1 MPSTDPDNRQDR
13 AEGRSPRW
21 RSDRWFPAAILGP
34 LRSFLQTEASSGVLL
49 LVAVGLALAWVNS
62 PWSSSYE
69 RIWHHVLTVRLGGTG
84 VSTDLRHWVDE
95 GLMTFFFLVVGLEIK
110 RELVSGELRDRRA
123 AVLPVAAAVGGMLVP
138 ALIYLACTASGP
150 GSRGWG
156 VAMPTDIAFALGV
169 LALAIPRAPASVR
182 VFLLSLA
189 IVDDLLTVVVVAVFY
204 SRGVSA
210 GWLAAA
216 VLAAAA
222 AFLVERMRVR
232 TPVVFIA
239 LGTCMWFALREA
251 GVSPTLAGV
260 TMGFLTPAVPFE
272 LVNAAEGGTAI
283 SPLTRVEALLHPW
296 TSYLIVP
303 LFALANAGVS
313 FTAGAF
319 DPPGAGRVSIGI
331 VLARTLGKVLGIVI
345 ACWIAVRF
353 RAARLPAGVGWP
365 HIVGVAAAAGVPFT
379 VSLFIAEI
387 ALDGGVLLQAAKLG
401 ILAAAALAGVAGFV
415 LLRRAERGQ
424 ASGVVPR

>member
-1 MPSTDPDNRQDR
+1 M
-13 AEGRSPRW
+13 
-21 RSDRWFPAAILGP
+21 
-34 LRSFLQTEASSGVLL
+34 LL
-49 LVAVGLALAWVNS
+49 LVAVGIALVWVNS
-62 PWSSSYE
+62 PWNSSYE
-69 RIWHHVLTVRLGGTG
+69 RLWHQVLTVRLGGTG

-95 GLMTFFFLVVGLEIK
+95 GLMTLFFLVVGLEIK

-123 AVLPVAAAVGGMLVP
+123 AVLPVVAAFGGMAVP
-138 ALIYLACTASGP
+138 ALVYLAFNAGAP
-150 GSRGWG
+150 GSSGWG
-156 VAMPTDIAFALGV
+156 TAMPTDIAFALGV
-169 LALAIPRAPASVR
+169 LALAIPRAPASLR

-204 SRGVSA
+204 STGVSA

-216 VLAAAA
+216 ALAAAA
-222 AFLVERMRVR
+222 AFLVERIHVR
-232 TPVVFIA
+232 TPVVSIV

-260 TMGFLTPAVPFE
+260 TMGFLTPAVPFR
-272 LVNAAEGGTAI
+272 LVSAEGREAI

-319 DPPGAGRVSIGI
+319 DPPGAGRVGVGL

-345 ACWIAVRF
+345 ACWIAVRY
-353 RAARLPAGVGWP
+353 RAARLPTDVGWA
-365 HIVGVAAAAGVPFT
+365 HVVGVAAAAGVPFT
-379 VSLFIAEI
+379 VSLFIGEI
-387 ALDGGVLLQAAKLG
+387 ALGEGALLQAAKLG
-401 ILAAAALAGVAGFV
+401 IFAAAVLAGVAGFV

-424 ASGVVPR
+424 ASEAARGV